1 MQIFVCFYFKK
12 KSFLFSERKA
22 LHNVSP
28 DLSMAKAHCF
38 KLRACAMH
46 LRTEVTS
53 WPYWEQQTCMELVL
67 HFTGER
73 IWTSLICKV
82 ALLMAVKV

>member
-1 MQIFVCFYFKK
+1 MQIFVCFYLK
-12 KSFLFSERKA
+12 RKVFYFQKV

-28 DLSMAKAHCF
+28 DLSMAKAQCF

-53 WPYWEQQTCMELVL
+53 WPYWERQTCMELVL

-82 ALLMAVKV
+82 ALLMAYG